1 MAYTFK
7 AEPRVV
13 KAKAKFRQAD
23 PFLMTP
29 SELEHKYVV
38 EIEEKYK
45 LESMER

>member
-1 MAYTFK
+1 MSYTFK

-13 KAKAKFRQAD
+13 KAKPKFRQAE
-23 PFLMTP
+23 PSLMAP
-29 SELEHKYVV
+29 SELERKYVV